1 MHRLNKFSTRNNYME
16 LIERYLQAV
25 GFWLP
30 KTQKQDILA
39 ELSEEIR
46 SQVDD
51 KQSGLGRNLN
61 EVEIEAILKK
71 LGSPI
76 LVANRY
82 LPQQHLIGPVLFP
95 IYKLV
100 LKMAWLF
107 YFVPWLLV
115 WICLA
120 SFVPAYRAGGPGDF
134 IVGTLHAFWVS
145 AVYTFVFVTV
155 AFALVE
161 KYHLNSGFL
170 EKWNPRKLPPVRDPN
185 RIKRASSIT
194 EIVALII
201 TCVWWFEFMSSPVL
215 IDRPELRVIL
225 TPSWRYYFWWIVLLI
240 AITVAVSC
248 VNLFRPYWTRFRAS
262 IRLVTDCVGWGMFA
276 WLCKTNIVA
285 EIAVRNVSP
294 EKTAQITNAI
304 NLWMA
309 RSFPIIIAIGVIL
322 AATDVY
328 RILRVKR
335 GMNSCFSG
343 LASIC
348 GMSATL

>member
-1 MHRLNKFSTRNNYME
+1 ME

-46 SQVDD
+46 SQVDE
-51 KQSGLGRNLN
+51 KQSELGRNLN
-61 EVEIEAILKK
+61 EAEVEAILKK

-107 YFVPWLLV
+107 YFVPWLVV

-120 SFVPAYRAGGPGDF
+120 TLVPANRAGNPGTL
-134 IVGTLHAFWVS
+134 IVGAMHAFWVT
-145 AVYTFVFVTV
+145 AVYTFVLVTA

-161 KYHLNSGFL
+161 KYHLKSGFL
-170 EKWNPRKLPPVRDPN
+170 EKWNPRKLPPLRDPN
-185 RIKRASSIT
+185 RIKRSSSIT
-194 EIVALII
+194 EIVAII
-201 TCVWWFEFMSSPVL
+201 VACVWWIEFMTSPVL
-215 IDRPELRVIL
+215 VDRPELRITL
-225 TPSWRYYFWWIVLLI
+225 APAWRYYAWWIVVLMVI
-240 AITVAVSC
+240 SAAVSC
-248 VNLFRPYWTRFRAS
+248 INLFRPYWTRLRAS
-262 IRLVTDCVGWGMFA
+262 MRLLTDCVGWAMFA

-294 EKTAQITNAI
+294 EKTQQIANAI

-309 RSFPIIIAIGVIL
+309 RSFPIIIAIGVVI

-328 RILRVKR
+328 RIFRVKS
-335 GMNSCFSG
+335 GTNSYISG

-348 GMSATL
+348 GISTSL